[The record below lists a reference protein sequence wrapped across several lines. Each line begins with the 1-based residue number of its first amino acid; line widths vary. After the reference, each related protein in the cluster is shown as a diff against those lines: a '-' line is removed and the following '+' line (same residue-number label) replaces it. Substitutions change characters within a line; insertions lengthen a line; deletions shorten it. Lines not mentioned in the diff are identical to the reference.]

1 MSASPDTWKGDNE
14 MNAISEIVTKRLAR
28 GEAQRIHIPWPAH
41 DLGAYGAN
49 QSTAADMDRWVSEHV
64 GLPANTS
71 IIGTCAG
78 RAYRG
83 NDLLP
88 CLIVTAARA
97 GAGELPLRIRNTWS
111 DGRGGVR

>member
-1 MSASPDTWKGDNE
+1 M
-14 MNAISEIVTKRLAR
+14 ISEIVTKRLAR
-28 GEAQRIHIPWPAH
+28 GEAQRIHIPWPAE
-41 DLGAYGAN
+41 LGEYGAN
-49 QSTAADMDRWVSEHV
+49 QSGTADMDRWVSEHV

-83 NDLLP
+83 SDLLP
-88 CLIVTAARA
+88 CLIVTAARE
-97 GAGELPLRIRNTWS
+97 GTGELPLRIRNTWD